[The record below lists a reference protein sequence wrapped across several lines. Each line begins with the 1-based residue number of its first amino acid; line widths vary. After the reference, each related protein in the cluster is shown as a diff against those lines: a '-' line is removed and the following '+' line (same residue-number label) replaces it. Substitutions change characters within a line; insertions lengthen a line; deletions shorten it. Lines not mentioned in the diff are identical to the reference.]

1 MFVTYFHPILAV
13 FGPFFG
19 FWLSFFDIFGHLWE
33 SQGLP
38 GGRVGGWGGVICLFW
53 AILGHFCQFW
63 AVFHFGAFLHF
74 RVVRGARG
82 GFRGVKGLRGY
93 LAI

>member
-1 MFVTYFHPILAV
+1 MFFTYFHPILAV

-19 FWLSFFDIFGHLWE
+19 FWLSFFDIFGNLWE

-63 AVFHFGAFLHF
+63 AVFFILGHFFIFGWS
-74 RVVRGARG
+74 G
-82 GFRGVKGLRGY
+82 GLEGGSEGLGVFTEGV
-93 LAI
+93 